1 MEQCQFIV
9 VALEI
14 AREFGLKLTF
24 DLCEYESSSNKTRS
38 LNCQKSVHTRD
49 MNVHNNVQYRYR

>member
-1 MEQCQFIV
+1 MEQRQFIV

-38 LNCQKSVHTRD
+38 LNCQKFFHTREL
-49 MNVHNNVQYRYR
+49 

>member
-1 MEQCQFIV
+1 MEQRQFIV

-24 DLCEYESSSNKTRS
+24 DLCKYESSSNKTRP
-38 LNCQKSVHTRD
+38 LNCKKLFHTREL
-49 MNVHNNVQYRYR
+49 